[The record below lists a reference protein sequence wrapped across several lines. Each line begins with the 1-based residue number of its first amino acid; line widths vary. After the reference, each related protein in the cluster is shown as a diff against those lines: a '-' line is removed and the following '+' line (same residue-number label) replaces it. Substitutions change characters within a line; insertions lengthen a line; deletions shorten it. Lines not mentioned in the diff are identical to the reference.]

1 MSPSPHR
8 FTQEDL
14 NRHFLHALGDAVL
27 YHGDPKEKPM
37 EVDLQPPLP
46 HRIRVYLYN
55 ATAPPGGRTLG
66 ECKAQLIVPG
76 QRPGHRGNFDHSS
89 GRSAVLLGYNAHNDV
104 FVLWDAG
111 LHTDFAYSKNV
122 QIKPETL
129 YAAAAGRITTQK
141 RHLRTGGDTTAET
154 VVAARSAKLRE
165 ALLRRAE
172 VTRKRILEGR

>member
-1 MSPSPHR
+1 
-8 FTQEDL
+8 
-14 NRHFLHALGDAVL
+14 
-27 YHGDPKEKPM
+27 M

-46 HRIRVYLYN
+46 PRIRVYLYN

-76 QRPGHRGNFDHSS
+76 QRPGRRGNFDYSG
-89 GRSAVLLGYNAHNDV
+89 GRSAVLAGYNAHNDV
-104 FVLWDAG
+104 FVLWEAG

-129 YAAAAGRITTQK
+129 YAAAGGRIATQE
-141 RHLRTGGDTTAET
+141 RWLRTGDGTTVET
-154 VVAARSAKLRE
+154 VVATRSAKLRE

-172 VTRKRILEGR
+172 LTRKRILEGR